1 MMPSWRRFSVDK
13 HGTVHIREVSK
24 PHWHGKAAPSPK
36 GAISAAQAEKPT
48 RRVSPCRAQR
58 SALRAADRA
67 QQTATCRLGV
77 LLLIVAGLGACSAS
91 DVGTSTAFD
100 FSNDTPSPPSSPELP
115 SSPPASPSPPPPECE
130 CQDTWT
136 SPGDDGTCAK
146 TQQGCPATSCSDG
159 GTAPSW
165 CMLKETPCTP
175 GPAGDPRGG
184 DSYDYDGDPTSQD
197 QWMYC
202 FPPPP
207 APPLPLP
214 PSSPSPPLLPA
225 PLEASSSLGE
235 PTIHRRLSAAKCRK
249 DLRLLSPNK
258 WCSDLPVRSIQSG
271 ERSMQQLCAL
281 PPTKVHFFT
290 TCHVCKRCFTST
302 AVRSQ
307 CDTPSQCLRS
317 SSACSQQERQLGE
330 CLVARCFAQG
340 EPQPMG
346 LRASTAREH
355 LSWPTRGRGRGQ
367 HGPSEFF
374 GARQS
379 PTRREY
385 HVRQRSG

>member
-1 MMPSWRRFSVDK
+1 
-13 HGTVHIREVSK
+13 
-24 PHWHGKAAPSPK
+24 
-36 GAISAAQAEKPT
+36 
-48 RRVSPCRAQR
+48 
-58 SALRAADRA
+58 
-67 QQTATCRLGV
+67 
-77 LLLIVAGLGACSAS
+77 
-91 DVGTSTAFD
+91 
-100 FSNDTPSPPSSPELP
+100 
-115 SSPPASPSPPPPECE
+115 
-130 CQDTWT
+130 
-136 SPGDDGTCAK
+136 
-146 TQQGCPATSCSDG
+146 
-159 GTAPSW
+159 
-165 CMLKETPCTP
+165 MLKETPCTP